1 MHRFVKRE
9 LFTMNGKTYKVLS
22 NHVHDKRLPPSP
34 RKDDS
39 HNAVEFIEVVQE
51 LDMGEY
57 VWKEV
62 KPVSIKSQ
70 VKRELTLTEKVH
82 DEYVEF
88 GSKVY
93 PKTLMYDLLDNGYI
107 KELPIKAS
115 K

>member
-1 MHRFVKRE
+1 MHRFAKRE
-9 LFTMNGKTYKVLS
+9 LFTMNGRTYKVLS

-34 RKDDS
+34 RKEDS
-39 HNAVEFIEVVQE
+39 HNAVEFIEVTQE

-70 VKRELTLTEKVH
+70 VNRELTLGEKVH

-93 PKTLMYDLLDNGYI
+93 SKVFMYELLDNGYI
-107 KELPIKAS
+107 KELSIKSS